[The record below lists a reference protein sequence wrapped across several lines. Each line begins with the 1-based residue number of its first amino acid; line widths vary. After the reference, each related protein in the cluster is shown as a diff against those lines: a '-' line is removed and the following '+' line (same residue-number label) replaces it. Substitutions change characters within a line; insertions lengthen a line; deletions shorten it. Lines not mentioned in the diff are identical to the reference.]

1 MVEINDDARGT
12 YNINSQIKFKTTMLK
27 SSLYDYSDVYI
38 LVKKKQKKTKQNNHK
53 YSSQMPQ
60 QDMQIKEINKLLL
73 KILHHLWLVLA
84 KKIKFMAILQR

>member
-38 LVKKKQKKTKQNNHK
+38 LVKKNNKKKQNKTITSTAARCHSK
-53 YSSQMPQ
+53 TCRLR
-60 QDMQIKEINKLLL
+60 K
-73 KILHHLWLVLA
+73 
-84 KKIKFMAILQR
+84 